1 MNLVNFF
8 WLVEKFVIILN
19 SRLVICNTTHF
30 NQYMVKNQSKKHDFF
45 PHRIFFIYILKMLVN
60 SGLHWLLTCDEKD
73 NKNTW
78 KYDMNTSV
86 AKARRVLPAS
96 HLLRRTVRRR
106 QSLCKLCSRL
116 KLASPI
122 SFSDKNVIWQQSS
135 TGHGCWVYSN
145 AHYIPFH
152 LGSSWDDVKKNSQK
166 TFAGNF
172 N

>member
-1 MNLVNFF
+1 MYYLV
-8 WLVEKFVIILN
+8 
-19 SRLVICNTTHF
+19 HH
-30 NQYMVKNQSKKHDFF
+30 MSKPIKES
-45 PHRIFFIYILKMLVN
+45 RIFFTQVFFYLYSKNVN
-60 SGLHWLLTCDEKD
+60 KFRIDCWHVMKKITK
-73 NKNTW
+73 KTW

-135 TGHGCWVYSN
+135 TGRGCWVYSN

>member
-1 MNLVNFF
+1 MRGPRSHCFSPHMNNRHLRQLKKSKSWGPF
-8 WLVEKFVIILN
+8 WSYQLN
-19 SRLVICNTTHF
+19 STANPAHLPQNLGQMGWIGSALRILCFFELPWVPNLHF
-30 NQYMVKNQSKKHDFF
+30 SWN
-45 PHRIFFIYILKMLVN
+45 PLL
-60 SGLHWLLTCDEKD
+60 SGRPYFLCIIIHLQ
-73 NKNTW
+73 
-78 KYDMNTSV
+78 
-86 AKARRVLPAS
+86 LPW
-96 HLLRRTVRRR
+96 
-106 QSLCKLCSRL
+106 CSRL

>member
-1 MNLVNFF
+1 MNYYARKIRAPRSHCLSPHMSNRHLWQLKKSKSWGPF
-8 WLVEKFVIILN
+8 WSYQLN
-19 SRLVICNTTHF
+19 STANPAHLPQNLGQMGWIGSALLEFCVFLNCHGCQTFILAEIHC
-30 NQYMVKNQSKKHDFF
+30 YLGV
-45 PHRIFFIYILKMLVN
+45 RIFLCIIIHLQ
-60 SGLHWLLTCDEKD
+60 
-73 NKNTW
+73 
-78 KYDMNTSV
+78 
-86 AKARRVLPAS
+86 LPW
-96 HLLRRTVRRR
+96 
-106 QSLCKLCSRL
+106 CSRL